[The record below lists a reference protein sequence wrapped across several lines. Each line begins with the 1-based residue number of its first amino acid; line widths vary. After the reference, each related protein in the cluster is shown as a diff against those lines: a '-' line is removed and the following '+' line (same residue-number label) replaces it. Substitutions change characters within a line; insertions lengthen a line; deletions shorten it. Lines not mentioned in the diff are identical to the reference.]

1 MSADVP
7 PPGSADEP
15 VPAGVPAPPVGDEVL
30 TGPDLARAALA
41 KAKARAKERGLAP
54 RTARPRAP
62 RRAEI
67 TGDARDPVLFGAAIA
82 RLVAERGWESTTSAA
97 RVMGE
102 WDVLVGPEIA
112 EHCRPASLLEGE
124 LVLVAESSAWATQ
137 LRLLAAPLLRRL
149 TAQVGHGVVTRVVV
163 RGPAQPDWRRGPRR
177 VQGRGPRDTYG

>member
-1 MSADVP
+1 MPADDA
-7 PPGSADEP
+7 PGDGAPDLPEDA
-15 VPAGVPAPPVGDEVL
+15 PAL

-41 KAKARAKERGLAP
+41 KAKARAKERGEAP
-54 RTARPRAP
+54 RTPRRRAAP
-62 RRAEI
+62 RRSD
-67 TGDARDPVLFGAAIA
+67 GDARDPVLFGAAIA
-82 RLVAERGWESTTSAA
+82 RLVTERGWESTTSAA

-112 EHCRPASLLEGE
+112 DHCRPASLLEGE

-137 LRLLAAPLLRRL
+137 LRLLAPQLVRRL
-149 TAQVGHGVVTRVVV
+149 TAQVGPGVVARVVV